1 MSQANHLPGFDFSTM
16 VGLLLE
22 RAMPNLSRR
31 ELEWLQ
37 GGAGDLAIT
46 LASQWRAMAVEV
58 GCLVAEDATSATR
71 AGSLQSGE
79 SVARLLFLMSS
90 QFDLL
95 AGLSSVQYGAE
106 VWQSVKQYDRE
117 REAVA

>member
-1 MSQANHLPGFDFSTM
+1 MSQADHLPGFDFSTM

-22 RAMPNLSRR
+22 RAKPNLSRH
-31 ELEWLQ
+31 ELEWLR
-37 GGAGDLAIT
+37 GGAGELAAT
-46 LASQWRAMAVEV
+46 LASQWRAMADEV

-95 AGLSSVQYGAE
+95 AGLNCAQQRAAGLVQSYGPHAG
-106 VWQSVKQYDRE
+106 
-117 REAVA
+117 A

>member
-1 MSQANHLPGFDFSTM
+1 MSQANLTPDLDFSTM
-16 VGLLLE
+16 LGLLLE
-22 RAMPNLSRR
+22 RAKPNLSRR

-46 LASQWRAMAVEV
+46 LASQWRAMADEV

-95 AGLSSVQYGAE
+95 AGLNCAQQRAAELVQSYGPHAG
-106 VWQSVKQYDRE
+106 
-117 REAVA
+117 A

>member
-22 RAMPNLSRR
+22 RARPNLSRH
-31 ELEWLQ
+31 ELEWLR
-37 GGAGDLAIT
+37 GGAGELAAT
-46 LASQWRAMAVEV
+46 LASQWRGMADEV
-58 GCLVAEDATSATR
+58 GCLVGQDATSTTG

-95 AGLSSVQYGAE
+95 AGLHDVQWRAE
-106 VWQSVKQYDRE
+106 GWQCVNYPDRE

>member
-1 MSQANHLPGFDFSTM
+1 MSQANHLPDLDFSTM

-22 RAMPNLSRR
+22 RAKPNLSRR

-37 GGAGDLAIT
+37 GGAGELAAT
-46 LASQWRAMAVEV
+46 LASQWRAMTDEV
-58 GCLVAEDATSATR
+58 GCLVGQDATNPTG

-95 AGLSSVQYGAE
+95 AGLNCAQQRAAGLVQSYDPHAGA
-106 VWQSVKQYDRE
+106 
-117 REAVA
+117 